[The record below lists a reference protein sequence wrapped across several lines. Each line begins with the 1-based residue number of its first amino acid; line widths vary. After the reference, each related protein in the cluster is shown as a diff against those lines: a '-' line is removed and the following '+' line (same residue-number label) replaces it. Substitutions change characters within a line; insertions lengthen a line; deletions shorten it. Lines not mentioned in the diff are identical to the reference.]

1 MKPILSLALI
11 AALATP
17 ALADENCEIVTLPKG
32 AASKSRGEAKFHD
45 AKIFLDSL
53 YDDEPETVT
62 TVEDAPI
69 LAVMCKRETLL
80 PTMRDLPII
89 KTGLPFS
96 LSQNFDSP
104 TSGLL
109 MIYDDGTAYRAEYT
123 GEPALG
129 PDAATLKD
137 VMEIFN
143 FQRLTE

>member
-1 MKPILSLALI
+1 MKPILFLALI

-17 ALADENCEIVTLPKG
+17 ALAADDCEVVTLPKG
-32 AASKSRGEAKFHD
+32 AGSKTLGEAKFHD

-53 YDDEPETVT
+53 YDDELETVT

-69 LAVMCKRETLL
+69 LAVMCTRKALL

-104 TSGLL
+104 ASGLL
-109 MIYDDGTAYRAEYT
+109 TIYDDGTVYRAEYT
-123 GEPALG
+123 GDPALG

-143 FQRLTE
+143 FQPLTE